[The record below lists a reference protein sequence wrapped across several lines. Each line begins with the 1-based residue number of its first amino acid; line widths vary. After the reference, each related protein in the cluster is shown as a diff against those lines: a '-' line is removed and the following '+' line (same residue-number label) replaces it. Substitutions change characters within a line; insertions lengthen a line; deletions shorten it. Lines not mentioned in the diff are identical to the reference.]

1 MIGLAALAIGY
12 VLSQFYRSFLAVL
25 TPALIGELG
34 ATKAQ
39 LSMASGAWFVVFA
52 LMQFAVGV
60 SLDRYGPRRTAAFL
74 LTVCGGGGAL
84 MFALAPTPGT
94 IIVAMALNGAGCSA
108 VLMASVFIF
117 AKSFSAGRLTIL
129 ISWLVAFGTLGNVV
143 GSAPMAAAAE
153 AFGWRGVM
161 AALAAFTILTG
172 VAIHFLVRDPEPDGK
187 IMPEVGLGF
196 SGYKEL
202 LRLRVLW
209 PILPLTALN
218 YAPAAGIRGLWAG
231 PYLSDVYNAN
241 ALLIGQVTLFMA
253 LAMSAGSFV
262 YGPLDVFF
270 KTRKWVAFGGNF
282 VGWVAIL
289 FLALIPVSNITTTT
303 VAFVVIGICGASYG
317 LLMAH
322 GRAFVPAHLT
332 GRGVTLLNFFSVGGA
347 GVMQFMTG
355 GVVSAATL
363 PGAPVAAYQ
372 TLFIFYGVLIAAALA
387 IYLFCKDAPPEMERV
402 HRPHGQMNSSGS

>member
-1 MIGLAALAIGY
+1 MTGLAALAIGY

-25 TPALIGELG
+25 TPALTSELG
-34 ATKAQ
+34 ATKAE

-52 LMQFAVGV
+52 LMQFVVGV

-84 MFALAPTPGT
+84 MFAFAPSPGM
-94 IIVAMALNGAGCSA
+94 IILAMALNGAGCSA

-117 AKSFSAGRLTIL
+117 AKSFSPARLTIL
-129 ISWLVAFGTLGNVV
+129 ISWLIAFGTMGNVI

-161 AALAAFTILTG
+161 AGLAFFTILTG
-172 VAIHFLVRDPEPDGK
+172 IAIQFLVRDPEPAAQN
-187 IMPEVGLGF
+187 EREAGF
-196 SGYKEL
+196 GFRGYKEL
-202 LRLRVLW
+202 LSLRVLW

-231 PYLSDVYNAN
+231 PYLSDVYSAD

-270 KTRKWVAFGGNF
+270 RTRKWVAVGGNL
-282 VGWVAIL
+282 VGLMAIL
-289 FLALIPVSNITTTT
+289 LLAMVPVSSIAMTT
-303 VAFVVIGICGASYG
+303 VVFVVIGICGASYG

-347 GVMQFMTG
+347 GVMQFLTG
-355 GVVSAATL
+355 GVVAVSTV
-363 PGAPVAAYQ
+363 PGEPVAAYQ
-372 TLFIFYGVLIAAALA
+372 TLFVFYAILIAASLA
-387 IYLFCKDAPPEMERV
+387 IYLACRDAPPEMERA
-402 HRPHGQMNSSGS
+402 HGG

>member
-1 MIGLAALAIGY
+1 MAGLAALAIGY

-25 TPALIGELG
+25 TPALTSELG

-39 LSMASGAWFVVFA
+39 LSMASGAWFVSFA
-52 LMQFAVGV
+52 LMQFVVGV

-74 LTVCGGGGAL
+74 LAVCGGGGAL
-84 MFALAPTPGT
+84 LF
-94 IIVAMALNGAGCSA
+94 AMAPGPWAIIFAMVLNGAGCSA

-117 AKSFSAGRLTIL
+117 AKTFSPARLTIL
-129 ISWLVAFGTLGNVV
+129 ISWLIAFGTMGNVV

-161 AALAAFTILTG
+161 AGLGGFTILTG
-172 VAIHFLVRDPEPDGK
+172 IAIQFLVRDPETDTQAAR
-187 IMPEVGLGF
+187 EAGF
-196 SGYKEL
+196 GFRGYAEL
-202 LRLRVLW
+202 LKLRVLW

-231 PYLSDVYNAN
+231 PYLADVYNAD

-270 KTRKWVAFGGNF
+270 KTRKWVAVGGNLI
-282 VGWVAIL
+282 GLMAIVL
-289 FLALIPVSNITTTT
+289 LAFMPVSTIFITT
-303 VAFVVIGICGASYG
+303 VVFVVIGVCGASYG

-347 GVMQFMTG
+347 GVMQFLTG
-355 GVVSAATL
+355 GVVAASVV
-363 PGAPVAAYQ
+363 PGDPVAAYQ
-372 TLFIFYGVLIAAALA
+372 TLFIFYAVLIALSLA
-387 IYLFCKDAPPEMERV
+387 IYLACRDAPPEVERA
-402 HRPHGQMNSSGS
+402 RT

>member
-1 MIGLAALAIGY
+1 MAGLAALAIGY

-25 TPALIGELG
+25 TPALTSELG

-39 LSMASGAWFVVFA
+39 LSMASGAWFVSFA
-52 LMQFAVGV
+52 LMQFVVGV

-74 LTVCGGGGAL
+74 LAACGGGGAL
-84 MFALAPTPGT
+84 LF
-94 IIVAMALNGAGCSA
+94 AMAPGPWAIILAMVLNGAGCSA

-117 AKSFSAGRLTIL
+117 AKTFSPARLTIL
-129 ISWLVAFGTLGNVV
+129 ISWLIAFGTMGNVV

-161 AALAAFTILTG
+161 AGLGGFTILTG
-172 VAIHFLVRDPEPDGK
+172 IAIQFLVRDPEADTQAAR
-187 IMPEVGLGF
+187 EAGF
-196 SGYKEL
+196 GFRGYAEL
-202 LRLRVLW
+202 LKLRVLW

-231 PYLSDVYNAN
+231 PYLADVYNAD

-270 KTRKWVAFGGNF
+270 KTRKWVAVGGNLI
-282 VGWVAIL
+282 GLMAIVL
-289 FLALIPVSNITTTT
+289 LAFMPVSTIFITT
-303 VAFVVIGICGASYG
+303 VVFVVIGVCGASYG

-347 GVMQFMTG
+347 GVMQFLTG
-355 GVVSAATL
+355 GVVAASVV
-363 PGAPVAAYQ
+363 PGDPVAAYQ
-372 TLFIFYGVLIAAALA
+372 TLFIFYAVLIALSLA
-387 IYLFCKDAPPEMERV
+387 IYLACRDAPPEVERA
-402 HRPHGQMNSSGS
+402 RA

>member
-25 TPALIGELG
+25 TPALTTELG
-34 ATKAQ
+34 ATKAE

-52 LMQFAVGV
+52 LMQFVVGV

-74 LTVCGGGGAL
+74 LTICGGGGAL
-84 MFALAPTPGT
+84 MFAFAPTPET
-94 IIVAMALNGAGCSA
+94 IILAMALNGAGCSA

-129 ISWLVAFGTLGNVV
+129 ISWLIAFGTLGNVV

-153 AFGWRGVM
+153 AFGWRSVM
-161 AALAAFTILTG
+161 GGLAFFTILTG
-172 VAIHFLVRDPEPDGK
+172 IAIQFLVRDPEPAGESEREK
-187 IMPEVGLGF
+187 GLGF
-196 SGYKEL
+196 NGYREL
-202 LRLRVLW
+202 LSLRVLW

-231 PYLSDVYNAN
+231 PYLADVYGAD
-241 ALLIGQVTLFMA
+241 ALMIGQATLFMA

-270 KTRKWVAFGGNF
+270 RTRKWVAVGGNLI
-282 VGWVAIL
+282 GLLAIL
-289 FLALIPVSNITTTT
+289 FLAVVPVSSIVTTT
-303 VAFVVIGICGASYG
+303 VVLVVIGLCGASYG

-347 GVMQFMTG
+347 GVMQFLTG
-355 GVVSAATL
+355 GVVSASTV
-363 PGAPVAAYQ
+363 PGDPVAAYQ
-372 TLFIFYGVLIAAALA
+372 TLFIFYAFLIALSLA
-387 IYLFCKDAPPEMERV
+387 IYLICKDAPPEMERA
-402 HRPHGQMNSSGS
+402 HGS